1 MRLNRNEL
9 RKILYDFNSF
19 SNRLLQAD
27 FQDYTDVLKKF
38 LNFINNTP
46 IIFDYILDCVLRI
59 FCPSCGLTSE
69 NYVTEDVIDLAMR
82 MIKNTANDKLY
93 AVFKK
98 LERYNKRNSTI
109 KFKAGKRIKHETED
123 PICSGIEALE
133 VANFPCCK
141 RTVKIKPLLK
151 MTGAYCPF
159 CGVKNY
165 EIE

>member
-1 MRLNRNEL
+1 MSDEFYMT
-9 RKILYDFNSF
+9 ISIP
-19 SNRLLQAD
+19 
-27 FQDYTDVLKKF
+27 TD
-38 LNFINNTP
+38 
-46 IIFDYILDCVLRI
+46 DEGYILLLCEHCGTFFKATPYDIEDDGVLRI

-123 PICSGIEALE
+123 PICSGIETLE

-159 CGVKNY
+159 V
-165 EIE
+165 E